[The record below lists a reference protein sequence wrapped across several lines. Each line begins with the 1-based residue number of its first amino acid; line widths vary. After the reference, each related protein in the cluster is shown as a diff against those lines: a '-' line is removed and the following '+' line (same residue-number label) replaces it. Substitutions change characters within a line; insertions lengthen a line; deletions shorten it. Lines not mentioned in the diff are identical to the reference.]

1 MSRSVFLLHPCG
13 KSLSLLCLIA
23 LLFAC
28 WETTLGLASTPS
40 IGSHNPENVSP
51 ELDSSKHTEV
61 GASDLPVLV
70 FQTSRSMVCLTTQV
84 IQPPQAHRPP
94 ASTLV
99 VTPTAT
105 GTYPVILFKHGFS
118 IPNCFYIQL
127 LKMLASSGYIIVAPQ
142 YFTFDTDSTS
152 EVEETAKMAIWIRD
166 SLQQVLHAVKAD
178 GSIIIP
184 NAASLIMAGHSRGGK
199 IAFAMALGKASST
212 KDDPIKFSALV
223 TLDPVDGPSSS
234 SISKPQMVRD
244 GCNHDLNHLAIPA
257 LIFGSGYGEKGVMP
271 CAPSCC
277 SHRGY
282 FNCSSSPL
290 MYHLSAVEYGH
301 MDFLDD
307 SSVATD
313 IVCPSGNM
321 ARKQLRQFT
330 VRLVLAFLRATL
342 EGSFDEMEYIV
353 DNWENID
360 SVKLTEPEIYRAGD
374 VSLQPSK
381 SSGHGH
387 DEL

>member
-1 MSRSVFLLHPCG
+1 MRRNALKFEGVCTDDLKSIQADTYRLARRHHLSLRYSAFLKGAPSVLHHLHLCSICRDLFSFFIPCG

-70 FQTSRSMVCLTTQV
+70 FQTSRLMVCLTTQV

-178 GSIIIP
+178 GSIIITE
-184 NAASLIMAGHSRGGK
+184 RCE
-199 IAFAMALGKASST
+199 
-212 KDDPIKFSALV
+212 
-223 TLDPVDGPSSS
+223 LD
-234 SISKPQMVRD
+234 
-244 GCNHDLNHLAIPA
+244 
-257 LIFGSGYGEKGVMP
+257 
-271 CAPSCC
+271 
-277 SHRGY
+277 
-282 FNCSSSPL
+282 
-290 MYHLSAVEYGH
+290 
-301 MDFLDD
+301 
-307 SSVATD
+307 
-313 IVCPSGNM
+313 
-321 ARKQLRQFT
+321 
-330 VRLVLAFLRATL
+330 
-342 EGSFDEMEYIV
+342 
-353 DNWENID
+353 
-360 SVKLTEPEIYRAGD
+360 
-374 VSLQPSK
+374 
-381 SSGHGH
+381 HGRP
-387 DEL
+387 